1 MQTMLN
7 LNATYG
13 LPLPIS
19 TITQHF
25 IFSKEYL
32 NSSSYFLLFFFC
44 FFLLSRHCS
53 YDPFFFFEKRMAD
66 HERRR
71 EAMKKRRSSS
81 GVAGGGDRRFEKVL
95 EEIMEGEVDDDGGSA
110 FQYLSCSCRVC
121 TTAKAA

>member
-13 LPLPIS
+13 LPLTIS

-25 IFSKEYL
+25 IFSKE
-32 NSSSYFLLFFFC
+32 
-44 FFLLSRHCS
+44 
-53 YDPFFFFEKRMAD
+53 MAD

-81 GVAGGGDRRFEKVL
+81 GVVGGGDRRFEKVL

-110 FQYLSCSCRVC
+110 FQYPSCSCLVC